1 MENEVKTELNKL
13 YEQTKEGER
22 TAEYRLRS
30 KIFVE
35 RREEILKEIGEE
47 NRGPFEELTN
57 LIHDMDDEL
66 SRQAYA
72 NGFAMAIRLFIEAI

>member
-1 MENEVKTELNKL
+1 MEDKKELSRL
-13 YEQTKEGER
+13 YELTKEGER

-66 SRQAYA
+66 SLCQWIR
-72 NGFAMAIRLFIEAI
+72 NGYQIIHRGNIKNKR

>member
-35 RREEILKEIGEE
+35 RREEILKEIVE
-47 NRGPFEELTN
+47 
-57 LIHDMDDEL
+57 
-66 SRQAYA
+66 
-72 NGFAMAIRLFIEAI
+72 

>member
-1 MENEVKTELNKL
+1 MENEVKTELTKL

-30 KIFVE
+30 KIFV
-35 RREEILKEIGEE
+35 E

>member
-1 MENEVKTELNKL
+1 M
-13 YEQTKEGER
+13 
-22 TAEYRLRS
+22 
-30 KIFVE
+30 E